1 MTAHDGALVEDVV
14 ENYAGDVD
22 AAWIARTTAVLEK
35 ASWNPKCTLE
45 GVYPIDVLSRLLSD
59 AQKVLKKE
67 PTVVDVRVPVGARVN
82 VVGDT
87 HGQFHDVLR
96 LFLSAGLPSE
106 TNLFVFNGDFVD
118 RGAWGVEVLTTLLSW
133 KLAFPDRVFLT
144 RGNHESTS
152 CTQAYGFCKELSVK
166 YAGSDWKRVY
176 KLCKAVFAAL
186 PLSAVIEGKVLVL
199 HGGLF
204 RGPPP
209 PRRTPKKSKAKGK
222 RKADAMAAEW
232 GDGAIHLGTLKQ
244 LRACGKGGVDPDETR
259 ANQVMACDVMWSD
272 PQSEEGIALND
283 KRGVGLLFGPDVTE
297 QFLQENDIELIIRSH
312 EGPDSRVDREDDMKS
327 LQGGF
332 SIDHEC
338 ASGKLVTVFSAPD
351 YPQFVDESERTR
363 NTAAYAVLTQP
374 SIAKP
379 QFRQFEAAL
388 PRPDVSCFF
397 DEEGEDEE
405 EAVEEVGGDE

>member
-209 PRRTPKKSKAKGK
+209 PAGHRR
-222 RKADAMAAEW
+222 
-232 GDGAIHLGTLKQ
+232 
-244 LRACGKGGVDPDETR
+244 RARQR
-259 ANQVMACDVMWSD
+259 ANARPMRWRPSGATARFTS
-272 PQSEEGIALND
+272 G
-283 KRGVGLLFGPDVTE
+283 
-297 QFLQENDIELIIRSH
+297 RS
-312 EGPDSRVDREDDMKS
+312 SSCARAARAA
-327 LQGGF
+327 
-332 SIDHEC
+332 SI
-338 ASGKLVTVFSAPD
+338 
-351 YPQFVDESERTR
+351 RTR
-363 NTAAYAVLTQP
+363 RAPTRSWRAT
-374 SIAKP
+374 
-379 QFRQFEAAL
+379 
-388 PRPDVSCFF
+388 
-397 DEEGEDEE
+397 
-405 EAVEEVGGDE
+405 

>member
-1 MTAHDGALVEDVV
+1 
-14 ENYAGDVD
+14 
-22 AAWIARTTAVLEK
+22 
-35 ASWNPKCTLE
+35 
-45 GVYPIDVLSRLLSD
+45 
-59 AQKVLKKE
+59 
-67 PTVVDVRVPVGARVN
+67 
-82 VVGDT
+82 
-87 HGQFHDVLR
+87 
-96 LFLSAGLPSE
+96 
-106 TNLFVFNGDFVD
+106 
-118 RGAWGVEVLTTLLSW
+118 
-133 KLAFPDRVFLT
+133 
-144 RGNHESTS
+144 
-152 CTQAYGFCKELSVK
+152 
-166 YAGSDWKRVY
+166 
-176 KLCKAVFAAL
+176 
-186 PLSAVIEGKVLVL
+186 
-199 HGGLF
+199 
-204 RGPPP
+204 
-209 PRRTPKKSKAKGK
+209 
-222 RKADAMAAEW
+222 
-232 GDGAIHLGTLKQ
+232 
-244 LRACGKGGVDPDETR
+244 
-259 ANQVMACDVMWSD
+259 MACDVMWSD

-405 EAVEEVGGDE
+405 EAVEEVVGDE